1 MGMIKKSGR
10 IVCLLCVLLLF
21 GGCKTEEENKLLYG
35 DFNDSKNIVFY
46 DVDIYSVGNN
56 HKDLNLRELPIEVPA
71 RFFYIHEA
79 HCVTDEKVYISYS
92 YELDDED
99 KRIWV
104 LASVNWDGTE
114 IETIYQDE
122 FINKPARYHHIID
135 KDYSYREGFFAND
148 KIVLH
153 NEGKVIEYDINTEEI
168 NVFDEN
174 DYTFPSM
181 GYDVSLS
188 SDEKSITIHFDNDT
202 HKTLYMDYIA
212 AEVMEKDPDLCS
224 LYYMQMCED
233 KLYLYVLYNQYSLTP
248 NRFYIYEYDISD
260 DVFEYVYYDLWIYEV
275 NDLIVVPVVDD
286 N

>member
-1 MGMIKKSGR
+1 MIKKSGR

-21 GGCKTEEENKLLYG
+21 GGCKAEEENKLYG
-35 DFNDSKNIVFY
+35 DFNDSQNIIFY

-56 HKDLNLRELPIEVPA
+56 HKKLYLAELPIEVPT
-71 RFFYIHEA
+71 RFFYIHEV
-79 HCVTDEKVYISYS
+79 HCVTDEKVYFSYS

-122 FINKPARYHHIID
+122 FKRDLYWNHHIID
-135 KDYSYREGFFAND
+135 KDYSYREGFFANE
-148 KIVLH
+148 KIVIH
-153 NEGKVIEYDINTEEI
+153 KDGKVIEYDINTEEI

-212 AEVMEKDPDLCS
+212 KEVLEKDPELCS
-224 LYYMQMCED
+224 VYYMQMCEG
-233 KLYLYVLYNQYSLTP
+233 KLFLCVLYNPGLLTQ
-248 NRFYIYEYDISD
+248 NRLYIYEYDISGD
-260 DVFEYVYYDLWIYEV
+260 DFEYVYSRYWIHDEY
-275 NDLIVVPVVDD
+275 DLIVVPVVDD

>member
-21 GGCKTEEENKLLYG
+21 GGCKTEEENKLYG

-46 DVDIYSVGNN
+46 DVGIYSVGNN
-56 HKDLNLRELPIEVPA
+56 HKKLNLRELPIEVPTD
-71 RFFYIHEA
+71 FFFIHEV
-79 HCVTDEKVYISYS
+79 HCVTDEKVYFSYS
-92 YELDDED
+92 YDLDDED
-99 KRIWV
+99 KRFWV

-122 FINKPARYHHIID
+122 FINSPARYNHIID

-153 NEGKVIEYDINTEEI
+153 KEGKVIEYDINTEEI

-188 SDEKSITIHFDNDT
+188 SDEKIITINFNNNT

-212 AEVMEKDPDLCS
+212 KEVMDKDPELCS

-233 KLYLYVLYNQYSLTP
+233 KLYLYVLYNQNSLLK
-248 NRFYIYEYDISD
+248 NRFYLYEYDISKD
-260 DVFEYVYYDLWIYEV
+260 NFEYVYSRYWVHDEY
-275 NDLIVVPVVDD
+275 DLIVVPVVDD
-286 N
+286 Q

>member
-1 MGMIKKSGR
+1 MIKKSGR

-35 DFNDSKNIVFY
+35 DFNDSQSIIFFF
-46 DVDIYSVGNN
+46 DDIDSVGNN
-56 HKDLNLRELPIEVPA
+56 HKDLNLDELPIEVPA
-71 RFFYIHEA
+71 RFFHIHEV
-79 HCVTDEKVYISYS
+79 HCVTDEKVYFSYS
-92 YELDDED
+92 YDLDDED
-99 KRIWV
+99 KRFWV

-122 FINKPARYHHIID
+122 FINSPARYHHIID

-168 NVFDEN
+168 NVFVEN

-188 SDEKSITIHFDNDT
+188 SDEKIITINFNNNT

-212 AEVMEKDPDLCS
+212 KEVMDKDPELCS

-248 NRFYIYEYDISD
+248 TRFYIYEYDISKD
-260 DVFEYVYYDLWIYEV
+260 NFEYVYYDLWQYEV
-275 NDLIVVPVVDD
+275 NDLIVVPVFD
-286 N
+286 